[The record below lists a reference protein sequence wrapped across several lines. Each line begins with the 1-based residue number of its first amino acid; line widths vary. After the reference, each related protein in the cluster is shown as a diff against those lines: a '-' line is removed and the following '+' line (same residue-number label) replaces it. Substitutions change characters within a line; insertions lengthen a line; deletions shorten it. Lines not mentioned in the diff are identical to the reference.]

1 MLKGKRIVLGVSG
14 SIAAYK
20 AADVASK
27 LVQAGALVDVVLTA
41 EAARFV
47 TPLTFSSLTHQPVV
61 HDLFDLGSELALEH
75 VALARRADAVLIAP
89 ATANTIAKLALGLAD
104 DALTATALATEA
116 PLLVA
121 PAMDG
126 HMWENPAT
134 RQNVRAL
141 AARGVTIVGPGS
153 GYLASGMRGVGRLA
167 ETVEILGVL
176 RQVLGKN
183 GDLAGTHIVVTA
195 GGTQEPIDPVRVI
208 TNRSSGKMGYAIA
221 EAARDRGARVTLV
234 AAPVA
239 LGDPPGVTVVR
250 AATAQEMAAAV
261 AQAVKG
267 AQALIMAAA
276 VADFQAAAPAL
287 QKIKKSGAGLTLE
300 LVAAPDIL
308 SQTKGVPVRVGFAA
322 ESTGL
327 LANARA
333 KLKKKSLDLIVA
345 NDITEVG
352 SGFGAESNRV
362 VILDRAGKA
371 ERLPLLPKYDVAW
384 RILDR
389 VAPLLR
395 SKKKR

>member
-1 MLKGKRIVLGVSG
+1 MLKGRRIVLGVSG

-47 TPLTFSSLTHQPVV
+47 TALTFSSITHQPVV
-61 HDLFDLGSELALEH
+61 HDLFDEDSELAVEH
-75 VALARRADAVLIAP
+75 VALARRANAVLIAP

-104 DALTATALATEA
+104 DALTATVLATEA
-116 PLLVA
+116 PVLVA

-134 RQNVRAL
+134 VQNVRTL
-141 AARGVTIVGPGS
+141 MKRGVTIVGPGD

-167 ETVEILGVL
+167 ETAEILGVL
-176 RQVLGKN
+176 RQVLGRN
-183 GDLAGTHIVVTA
+183 GDLAGAHIVVTA

-234 AAPVA
+234 AAPTA
-239 LGDPPGVTVVR
+239 LADPPGVTVVR
-250 AATAQEMAAAV
+250 AATAQEMAVAV
-261 AQAVKG
+261 GKAVRG

-276 VADFQAAAPAL
+276 VADFQAAAPAK

-300 LVAAPDIL
+300 LVPAPDIL
-308 SQTKGVPVRVGFAA
+308 AQTKGAPVRVGFAA
-322 ESTGL
+322 ESRDL
-327 LANARA
+327 VANARA
-333 KLKKKSLDLIVA
+333 KLAKKSLDLIVA

-352 SGFGAESNRV
+352 SGFGAEGNRV
-362 VILDRAGKA
+362 VILDSAGKA

-395 SKKKR
+395 PKKKR